1 MQKRT
6 PPNLIASKRPLER
19 SLPCSLKLKGRAN
32 RGLFLAHCGVE
43 IIHAGTN
50 GPRNGPFLV
59 DRIAA
64 YVNTNTCWNRPGSAC
79 LAVHRSGDQGGEQLQ
94 SKTRKGNTL
103 IFYRKPTSHRP
114 IGPIGSR

>member
-1 MQKRT
+1 MQKASWRVMQKRT

-19 SLPCSLKLKGRAN
+19 SVPCSSKLKGRAN
-32 RGLFLAHCGVE
+32 RGLFLAHCGAE
-43 IIHAGTN
+43 IIHAG
-50 GPRNGPFLV
+50 PMARAMV

-94 SKTRKGNTL
+94 AKLGKETL
-103 IFYRKPTSHRP
+103 
-114 IGPIGSR
+114 